1 MNLTNDFK
9 KEFDN
14 YVMSVAK
21 EYDCDLS
28 KDDLQ
33 IIYDSFFHKDVG
45 IIPPMISSKVQDFK
59 YSKEQELI
67 QDQDMEK

>member
-1 MNLTNDFK
+1 MNLTNNFK

-21 EYDCDLS
+21 EYDCDLT
-28 KDDLQ
+28 KDDLR

-59 YSKEQELI
+59 YYKEQNLTK
-67 QDQDMEK
+67 DQDMEK

>member
-14 YVMSVAK
+14 YVISVAK

-45 IIPPMISSKVQDFK
+45 IIRAMISSKVQDFK

-67 QDQDMEK
+67 QDKDMEK

>member
-14 YVMSVAK
+14 YVISVAK

-45 IIPPMISSKVQDFK
+45 I
-59 YSKEQELI
+59 

>member
-14 YVMSVAK
+14 YVISVAK

-33 IIYDSFFHKDVG
+33 IIYDSFFYKDVG

-59 YSKEQELI
+59 YIKEQELI